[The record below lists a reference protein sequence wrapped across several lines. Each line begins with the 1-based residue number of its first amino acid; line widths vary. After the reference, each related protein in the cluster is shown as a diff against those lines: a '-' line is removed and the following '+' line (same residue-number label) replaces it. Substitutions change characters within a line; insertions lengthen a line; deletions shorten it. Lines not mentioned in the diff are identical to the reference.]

1 MDSPKTG
8 APEGAPAAGEGPRIV
23 KITQVRSPLGNTGRH
38 KATVRSLGLH
48 RMHQTVEQ
56 VDTPQLR
63 GMLSKVAH
71 MVKVE

>member
-1 MDSPKTG
+1 MDQPKTN
-8 APEGAPAAGEGPRIV
+8 APDGAPADYSPRTV
-23 KITQVRSPLGNTGRH
+23 KITLVRSPLGNTERH
-38 KATVRSLGLH
+38 KATVRALGLR